1 MERSRSCSPIG
12 TQIRQRSGTPRRPP
26 HLAASTQN
34 SSLLGRPSPPRT
46 LSRFVRSLLWS
57 PPRLPDA
64 RSQRPG
70 HPVSGRGEPDSSPSS
85 DRRMG
90 TARGRE
96 RPSLAPRL
104 PAERDRPPSSVSET
118 TLQPNAPAQNCPS
131 RRQSS
136 ESIVTQPTCELMRHS
151 LRCVRGCAPSCRQC
165 SRAGDAPITCQPLFG
180 GSGVKTAD
188 RTLMSHSR

>member
-90 TARGRE
+90 TASGRE
-96 RPSLAPRL
+96 RPSLSPRL
-104 PAERDRPPSSVSET
+104 PAERDRPP
-118 TLQPNAPAQNCPS
+118 
-131 RRQSS
+131 
-136 ESIVTQPTCELMRHS
+136 
-151 LRCVRGCAPSCRQC
+151 RQC
-165 SRAGDAPITCQPLFG
+165 PRPPSSPTLPPRTARAA
-180 GSGVKTAD
+180 GSLLNRSSHNPPASYEAFSQVCPGMSPVMPTMLPERRIGHQLGVA
-188 RTLMSHSR
+188 SHVQT